1 MQILNLTQ
9 HTATTEQTAAGVIDL
24 GPDQRA
30 VLAQWLTFT
39 SCPTR
44 QEVLE
49 RAAQIAGGAAS
60 DSRTLGNVPVCT
72 ADHGGGA
79 PFLMGA
85 LETALIARGI
95 KPLYAFSVRESVES
109 VDSTGKVTKT
119 AVFRHA
125 GFVPA

>member
-1 MQILNLTQ
+1 MQIINLTQ
-9 HTATTEQTAAGVIDL
+9 HTATPDQIDAGVIDL
-24 GPDQRA
+24 NPSQRA
-30 VLAQWLTFT
+30 ILAQWLTFNA
-39 SCPTR
+39 CPTR

-49 RAAQIAGGAAS
+49 RAALIAGGAAN
-60 DSRTLGNVPVCT
+60 DSRALGDVPLCT
-72 ADHGGGA
+72 AAMIGGA

-85 LETALIARGI
+85 LETALVARGI

-125 GFVPA
+125 GFVPT

>member
-1 MQILNLTQ
+1 MQIINLTQ
-9 HTATTEQTAAGVIDL
+9 HTATPDQIDAGVIDL
-24 GPDQRA
+24 NPSQRA
-30 VLAQWLTFT
+30 ILAQWLTFT

-49 RAAQIAGGAAS
+49 RAALIAGGAAN
-60 DSRTLGNVPVCT
+60 DSRALGDVPMCG
-72 ADHGGGA
+72 AAMIGGA

-85 LETALIARGI
+85 LETALVARGI
-95 KPLYAFSVRESVES
+95 KPLYAFSTRESVES